1 MKVIDINSRGPY
13 PCNVLSNLYNNSFY
27 LQGDLYIHSM
37 EGLLQGLKVEDI
49 SKQNEI
55 FGMDG
60 LAAKKL
66 SSSLKTKQN
75 VLYFQGR
82 PFHRYSDFYSTL
94 LKEAYLA
101 MLFHNSNY
109 RDALKSTEGFILD
122 HSIGKDDKEE
132 TILTKKEFLDIL
144 NYLRDCL
151 LGADHER

>member
-1 MKVIDINSRGPY
+1 MMVFDINSRGIY

-27 LQGDLYIHSM
+27 LKGGIYIHSM
-37 EGLLQGLKVEDI
+37 EGFLQGLKVEDVV
-49 SKQNEI
+49 KQNEI

-60 LAAKKL
+60 LQAKKL

-82 PFHRYSDFYSTL
+82 PFNRHSEFYSTL

-109 RDALKSTEGFILD
+109 RDALKATAGCILD
-122 HSIGKDDKEE
+122 HSIGKDNPEE

-151 LGADHER
+151 LGAD